1 VRGSVIRRHTAPF
14 GPFVAH
20 GNALPDG
27 VMGVTA
33 VPQRAGVSGPTVLR
47 WHASG
52 RLPEPDFV
60 TARGRAL
67 WLPATVDAWLST
79 TDVLLTCGV
88 CGARSLSLAHHTTAV
103 HS

>member
-1 VRGSVIRRHTAPF
+1 MRGSVIRRHTAPF

-33 VPQRAGVSGPTVLR
+33 VAQRAGVSGPTVLR

-52 RLPEPDFV
+52 GCRNPTSSLPEGALRLPVAVE
-60 TARGRAL
+60 T
-67 WLPATVDAWLST
+67 WLRR
-79 TDVLLTCGV
+79 LT
-88 CGARSLSLAHHTTAV
+88 SS
-103 HS
+103 